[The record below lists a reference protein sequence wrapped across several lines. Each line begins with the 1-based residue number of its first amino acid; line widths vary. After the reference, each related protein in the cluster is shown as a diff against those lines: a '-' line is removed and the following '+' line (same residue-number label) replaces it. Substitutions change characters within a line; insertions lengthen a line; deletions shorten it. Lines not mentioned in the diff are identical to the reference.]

1 MRKYAYLARLEE
13 LLAALPA
20 QERQEALNYYEEYF
34 DAAGS
39 DREEQT
45 AAELGD
51 PAGVARKILEGE
63 GIDFPEGETP
73 AADILPAQ
81 QREAARQ
88 AEEASAPEASQGT
101 AAPCPA
107 AQEAPP
113 EAPSAGD
120 GAPEPPLMPP
130 AGPEPPALDEPGR
143 CPRQGVAAPPARS
156 GKGAR
161 RLWLIFWLLILL
173 ALLVQLSALV
183 FGLGGLGLGGSTASM
198 TASSAVA
205 EGPVSTAPASGS
217 ELSDPMQIS
226 GTVAYSSALETNG
239 GGTLHVQVL
248 SGNVAFR
255 TGDAGH
261 IEVRNMDA
269 GEPVTLENA
278 WGETNFYCGSTDPDA
293 HITITLPAEAYDRI
307 EVELESRGAIDLDD
321 LSAAEIDVWT
331 AEGQIHSGTITVEE
345 LTART
350 EQGNIWLEKVA
361 GSTGSGPDSVTLEAP
376 AGSVGVTLPGTQDLW
391 KRTITAPDGMSAE
404 HGTVGIA
411 QAERELNIAAGSTVT
426 VAYEP

>member
-101 AAPCPA
+101 AAPRPA

-173 ALLVQLSALV
+173 ALLIQLSALV

-205 EGPVSTAPASGS
+205 EGPVPTAPASGS
-217 ELSDPMQIS
+217 ELSDPMQIT
-226 GTVAYSSALETNG
+226 GTVAYSSALETN

-293 HITITLPAEAYDRI
+293 HIAITLPAEAYDRI
-307 EVELESRGAIDLDD
+307 EVELELHGAVDLDD

-331 AEGQIHSGTITVEE
+331 AEGQIHSGTITAEE

-361 GSTGSGPDSVTLEAP
+361 GNTGSGPDSVTLEAP

-404 HGTVGIA
+404 HGTVGSA

>member
-101 AAPCPA
+101 AATRPA
-107 AQEAPP
+107 AQETPP
-113 EAPSAGD
+113 EAPSTGVA
-120 GAPEPPLMPP
+120 APEPPLTPP

-173 ALLVQLSALV
+173 ALLIQLSALV

-205 EGPVSTAPASGS
+205 EGPVPTAPASGS
-217 ELSDPMQIS
+217 ELSDPMQIT

-255 TGDAGH
+255 TGDAGY

-269 GEPVTLENA
+269 GEEVTLEHSR
-278 WGETNFYCGSTDPDA
+278 GRTDFYCGSTDPDA
-293 HITITLPAEAYDRI
+293 HIAITLPAHAYDRI
-307 EVELESRGAIDLDD
+307 EVELELRGAVDLDD
-321 LSAAEIDVWT
+321 LSASEIDVWT

-345 LTART
+345 LAAHT
-350 EQGNIWLEKVA
+350 ERGNIWLEQVA
-361 GSTGSGPDSVTLEAP
+361 GSGPDSVTLEAP
-376 AGSVGVTLPGTQDLW
+376 AGSVGVTLPGPQELW

-404 HGTVGIA
+404 HGTVGSA

-426 VAYEP
+426 VAYES

>member
-107 AQEAPP
+107 AQETPP

-143 CPRQGVAAPPARS
+143 CPRQGVAAPPARF

-173 ALLVQLSALV
+173 ALLIQLSALV

-205 EGPVSTAPASGS
+205 EGPVPTAPASGS
-217 ELSDPMQIS
+217 ELSDPMQIT
-226 GTVAYSSALETNG
+226 GTVAYSSALETN

-269 GEPVTLENA
+269 GEEVTLENA

-307 EVELESRGAIDLDD
+307 EVELESRGAVELGG
-321 LSAAEIDVWT
+321 LNAAQIDVWT

-376 AGSVGVTLPGTQDLW
+376 AGSVGVTLQGTQDLW
-391 KRTITAPDGMSAE
+391 LRTITAPDGMSDE
-404 HGTVGIA
+404 HGTVGSA

>member
-101 AAPCPA
+101 AAPRPA
-107 AQEAPP
+107 AQETPP

-173 ALLVQLSALV
+173 ALLIQLSALV

-205 EGPVSTAPASGS
+205 EGPVPTAPASGS
-217 ELSDPMQIS
+217 ELSDPMQIT
-226 GTVAYSSALETNG
+226 GTVAYSSALETN

-278 WGETNFYCGSTDPDA
+278 WGETNFYCGSTDPGT

-307 EVELESRGAIDLDD
+307 EVELESRGAVDLDD

-345 LTART
+345 LAART
-350 EQGNIWLEKVA
+350 ELGNIWLEQVA
-361 GSTGSGPDSVTLEAP
+361 GSTGGGPDSVTLEAP
-376 AGSVGVTLPGTQDLW
+376 AGSVGVTLQGTQDLW
-391 KRTITAPDGMSAE
+391 LRTITAPDGMSAE
-404 HGTVGIA
+404 HGTVGSA

>member
-88 AEEASAPEASQGT
+88 AEEASAPEASQET
-101 AAPCPA
+101 AAPRPA
-107 AQEAPP
+107 AQETPP

-173 ALLVQLSALV
+173 ALLIQLSALV

-205 EGPVSTAPASGS
+205 EGPVPTAPASGS
-217 ELSDPMQIS
+217 ELSDPMQIT

-239 GGTLHVQVL
+239 SGTLHVQVL

-255 TGDAGH
+255 TGDAGY

-269 GEPVTLENA
+269 GEEVTLENA

-293 HITITLPAEAYDRI
+293 HIAITLPAEAYDRI
-307 EVELESRGAIDLDD
+307 EVELESRGAVDLDD

-345 LTART
+345 LAART

-361 GSTGSGPDSVTLEAP
+361 GSTGGGPDSVTLEAP

-404 HGTVGIA
+404 HGTVGSA
-411 QAERELNIAAGSTVT
+411 QTERELNIAAGSTVT

>member
-88 AEEASAPEASQGT
+88 AEEASAPEASQET
-101 AAPCPA
+101 AAPRPA

-173 ALLVQLSALV
+173 ALLIQLSALV

-198 TASSAVA
+198 AASSAVA
-205 EGPVSTAPASGS
+205 EGPVPTAPASGS
-217 ELSDPMQIS
+217 ELSDPMQIT
-226 GTVAYSSALETNG
+226 GTVAYSSALETN

-255 TGDAGH
+255 TGDAGY

-307 EVELESRGAIDLDD
+307 EVELESRGAVDLDD

-331 AEGQIHSGTITVEE
+331 AEGQIHSGTVRAEE

-376 AGSVGVTLPGTQDLW
+376 AGSVGVTLPGPQELW

-404 HGTVGIA
+404 HGTVGSA

>member
-101 AAPCPA
+101 AAPRPA
-107 AQEAPP
+107 AQETPP

-130 AGPEPPALDEPGR
+130 AGPEPPALDESGR

-161 RLWLIFWLLILL
+161 RLWLAFWLLIVL
-173 ALLVQLSALV
+173 ALLIQLSALV

-205 EGPVSTAPASGS
+205 EGPVPTAPASGS
-217 ELSDPMQIS
+217 ELSDPMQIT

-255 TGDAGH
+255 TGDAGY

-269 GEPVTLENA
+269 GEEVTLENA

-293 HITITLPAEAYDRI
+293 HITITLPAETYDRI
-307 EVELESRGAIDLDD
+307 EVELESRGAVELGG
-321 LSAAEIDVWT
+321 LSAAEIDVYT

-376 AGSVGVTLPGTQDLW
+376 AGSVGVTLPGTQELW

-404 HGTVGIA
+404 HGTVGSA

>member
-101 AAPCPA
+101 AAPRPA

-113 EAPSAGD
+113 EAPSAGAA
-120 GAPEPPLMPP
+120 APEPPLTPP
-130 AGPEPPALDEPGR
+130 AGPEPPALDEPDR

-173 ALLVQLSALV
+173 ALLIQLSALV

-205 EGPVSTAPASGS
+205 EGPVPTAPASGS
-217 ELSDPMQIS
+217 ELSDPMQIT

-239 GGTLHVQVL
+239 SGTLHVQVL

-255 TGDAGH
+255 TGDAGY

-269 GEPVTLENA
+269 GEEVTLEHSR
-278 WGETNFYCGSTDPDA
+278 GRTDFYCGSTDPDA
-293 HITITLPAEAYDRI
+293 HIAITLPAHAYDRI
-307 EVELESRGAIDLDD
+307 EVELELHGAVDLDD

-345 LTART
+345 LAART
-350 EQGNIWLEKVA
+350 ELGNIWLEQVA
-361 GSTGSGPDSVTLEAP
+361 GSGPDSVTLEAP
-376 AGSVGVTLPGTQDLW
+376 AGSVGVTLPGPQELW

-404 HGTVGIA
+404 HGTVGSA

>member
-63 GIDFPEGETP
+63 GIDFPEDETP

-101 AAPCPA
+101 AAPRPA
-107 AQEAPP
+107 AQEAPS
-113 EAPSAGD
+113 EAPSAGVA
-120 GAPEPPLMPP
+120 APEPPLKPP

-143 CPRQGVAAPPARS
+143 CPRQGVAAPPARF

-173 ALLVQLSALV
+173 ALLIQLSALV

-205 EGPVSTAPASGS
+205 EGPVPTAPASGS
-217 ELSDPMQIS
+217 ELSDPMQIT

-255 TGDAGH
+255 TGDAGY

-269 GEPVTLENA
+269 GEEVTLEHSR
-278 WGETNFYCGSTDPDA
+278 GRTDFYCGSTDPDA
-293 HITITLPAEAYDRI
+293 HIAITLPAHAYDRI
-307 EVELESRGAIDLDD
+307 EVELELRGAVDLDD

-345 LTART
+345 LAART
-350 EQGNIWLEKVA
+350 ELGNIWLEQVV
-361 GSTGSGPDSVTLEAP
+361 GSGPDSVTLEAP
-376 AGSVGVTLPGTQDLW
+376 AGSVGVTLPGPQELW

-404 HGTVGIA
+404 HGTVGSA

>member
-88 AEEASAPEASQGT
+88 AEEAPDPEASQGT
-101 AAPCPA
+101 AAPRPA
-107 AQEAPP
+107 AQETPP
-113 EAPSAGD
+113 EAPSAGVA
-120 GAPEPPLMPP
+120 APEPPLMPP
-130 AGPEPPALDEPGR
+130 AGPEPPALDESGR
-143 CPRQGVAAPPARS
+143 CPGQGVAAPPARS

-173 ALLVQLSALV
+173 ALLIQLSALV

-205 EGPVSTAPASGS
+205 EGPVPTAPASGS
-217 ELSDPMQIS
+217 ELSDPMQIT

-255 TGDAGH
+255 TGDAGY

-269 GEPVTLENA
+269 GEEVTLEHSR
-278 WGETNFYCGSTDPDA
+278 GRTDFYCGSTDPDA
-293 HITITLPAEAYDRI
+293 HIAITLPAHAYDRI
-307 EVELESRGAIDLDD
+307 EVELELRGAVDLDD

-345 LTART
+345 LAART
-350 EQGNIWLEKVA
+350 ERGNIWLEQVA
-361 GSTGSGPDSVTLEAP
+361 GSGPDSVTLEAP
-376 AGSVGVTLPGTQDLW
+376 AGSVGVTLPGPQELW

-404 HGTVGIA
+404 HGTVGSA

-426 VAYEP
+426 VAYES

>member
-101 AAPCPA
+101 AAPRSA

-130 AGPEPPALDEPGR
+130 AGPEPPALDESGR

-173 ALLVQLSALV
+173 ALLIQLSALV

-205 EGPVSTAPASGS
+205 EGPVPTAPASGS
-217 ELSDPMQIS
+217 ELSDPMQIT

-307 EVELESRGAIDLDD
+307 EVELESRGAVDLDD
-321 LSAAEIDVWT
+321 LSAAEIDVYT

-345 LTART
+345 LAART
-350 EQGNIWLEKVA
+350 ELGNIWLEQVA

-376 AGSVGVTLPGTQDLW
+376 AGSVGVTLPGPQELW

-404 HGTVGIA
+404 HGTVGSA

>member
-101 AAPCPA
+101 AAPRPA
-107 AQEAPP
+107 AQETPP

-156 GKGAR
+156 GKGTR

-173 ALLVQLSALV
+173 ALLIQLSALV

-205 EGPVSTAPASGS
+205 EGPVPTAPASGS

-255 TGDAGH
+255 TGDAGY

-307 EVELESRGAIDLDD
+307 EVELESRGAVELGG
-321 LSAAEIDVWT
+321 LNAAQIDVWT
-331 AEGQIHSGTITVEE
+331 AEGQIHSGTIKVEE

-361 GSTGSGPDSVTLEAP
+361 GSTGGGPDSVTLEAP
-376 AGSVGVTLPGTQDLW
+376 AGSVGVTLQGTQDLW
-391 KRTITAPDGMSAE
+391 KRTISAPDGMSAE
-404 HGTVGIA
+404 HGTVGSA

>member
-88 AEEASAPEASQGT
+88 AEKVSAPEASQGT
-101 AAPCPA
+101 AAPRPA
-107 AQEAPP
+107 AQETPP

-173 ALLVQLSALV
+173 ALLIQLSALV

-205 EGPVSTAPASGS
+205 EGPVPTAPASGS
-217 ELSDPMQIS
+217 ELSDPMQIT
-226 GTVAYSSALETNG
+226 GTVAYSSALETN

-293 HITITLPAEAYDRI
+293 HIAITLPAHAYDRI
-307 EVELESRGAIDLDD
+307 EVELELHGAVDLDD

-345 LTART
+345 LAART
-350 EQGNIWLEKVA
+350 ELGNIWLEQVA
-361 GSTGSGPDSVTLEAP
+361 GSGPDSVTLEAP
-376 AGSVGVTLPGTQDLW
+376 AGSVGVTLPGPQELW

-404 HGTVGIA
+404 HGTVGSA

>member
-13 LLAALPA
+13 LLAALPT

-39 DREEQT
+39 ENEEQT

-51 PAGVARKILEGE
+51 PAEVARNILEGE
-63 GIDFPEGETP
+63 GVEPPVREPVAGADEANP
-73 AADILPAQ
+73 AAQPAQ
-81 QREAARQ
+81 TVQKDTAPP
-88 AEEASAPEASQGT
+88 SAPEAPAPDAEK
-101 AAPCPA
+101 AAP
-107 AQEAPP
+107 Q
-113 EAPSAGD
+113 
-120 GAPEPPLMPP
+120 PPLTPP
-130 AGPEPPALDEPGR
+130 AGPEPPPLTDPDQYPAKGTGPA
-143 CPRQGVAAPPARS
+143 PRASRFRIP
-156 GKGAR
+156 
-161 RLWLIFWLLILL
+161 RLWLAFWLLIVL
-173 ALLVQLSALV
+173 ALLIQLSALV

-205 EGPVSTAPASGS
+205 EGPVPTAPASGS
-217 ELSDPMQIS
+217 ELSDPMQIT

-269 GEPVTLENA
+269 GEPVTLENT

-293 HITITLPAEAYDRI
+293 HIAITLPAHAYDRI
-307 EVELESRGAIDLDD
+307 EVELESRGAVDLDD
-321 LSAAEIDVWT
+321 LSAAEIDVYT
-331 AEGQIHSGTITVEE
+331 AEGQIHSGTVRAEE

-376 AGSVGVTLPGTQDLW
+376 AGSVGVTLQGTQDLW

-404 HGTVGIA
+404 HGTVGSA

>member
-101 AAPCPA
+101 AAPRPA

-130 AGPEPPALDEPGR
+130 AGPEPPALDESGR

-173 ALLVQLSALV
+173 ALLIQLSALV

-205 EGPVSTAPASGS
+205 EGPVPTAPASGS

-293 HITITLPAEAYDRI
+293 HIAITLPAEAYDRI
-307 EVELESRGAIDLDD
+307 EVELELHGAVDLDD

-331 AEGQIHSGTITVEE
+331 AEGQIHSGTITAEE

-361 GSTGSGPDSVTLEAP
+361 GNTGSGPDSVTLEAP
-376 AGSVGVTLPGTQDLW
+376 AGSVGVTLQGTQDLW
-391 KRTITAPDGMSAE
+391 LRTITAPDGMSAE
-404 HGTVGIA
+404 HGTVGSA

>member
-101 AAPCPA
+101 AAPRPA

-130 AGPEPPALDEPGR
+130 AGPEPPALDESGR
-143 CPRQGVAAPPARS
+143 CPGQGVAAPPARS

-173 ALLVQLSALV
+173 ALLIQLSALV

-205 EGPVSTAPASGS
+205 EGPVPTAPASGS
-217 ELSDPMQIS
+217 ELSDPMQIT

-255 TGDAGH
+255 TGDAGY

-269 GEPVTLENA
+269 GEEVTLEHSR
-278 WGETNFYCGSTDPDA
+278 GRTDFYCGSTDPDA
-293 HITITLPAEAYDRI
+293 HIAITLPAHAYDRI
-307 EVELESRGAIDLDD
+307 EVELELHGAVDLDD
-321 LSAAEIDVWT
+321 LSASEIDVWT

-345 LTART
+345 LAART
-350 EQGNIWLEKVA
+350 ELGNIWLEQVA
-361 GSTGSGPDSVTLEAP
+361 GSGPDSVTLEAP
-376 AGSVGVTLPGTQDLW
+376 AGSVGVTLPGPQELW

-404 HGTVGIA
+404 HGTVGSA

>member
-88 AEEASAPEASQGT
+88 AEEASAPEVSQGT
-101 AAPCPA
+101 AAPRPA
-107 AQEAPP
+107 AQETPP

-173 ALLVQLSALV
+173 ALLIQLSALV

-205 EGPVSTAPASGS
+205 EGPVPTAPASGS
-217 ELSDPMQIS
+217 ELSDPMQIT

-269 GEPVTLENA
+269 GEEVTLENA
-278 WGETNFYCGSTDPDA
+278 WGEANFYCGSTDPDA

-321 LSAAEIDVWT
+321 LSASEIDVWT
-331 AEGQIHSGTITVEE
+331 AEGQIHSGTVRAEE

-376 AGSVGVTLPGTQDLW
+376 AGSVGVTLPGPQDLW

-404 HGTVGIA
+404 HGTVGSA

>member
-107 AQEAPP
+107 AQETPP
-113 EAPSAGD
+113 EAPSAGA
-120 GAPEPPLMPP
+120 GAPEPSFTPP

-173 ALLVQLSALV
+173 ALLIQLSALV

-205 EGPVSTAPASGS
+205 EGPVPTAPASGS
-217 ELSDPMQIS
+217 ELSDPMQIT
-226 GTVAYSSALETNG
+226 GTVAYSSALETN

-255 TGDAGH
+255 TGDAGY

-269 GEPVTLENA
+269 GEEVTLENA

-307 EVELESRGAIDLDD
+307 EVELESRGAVELGG
-321 LSAAEIDVWT
+321 LSAAEIDVYT

-350 EQGNIWLEKVA
+350 ELGNIWLEKVA

-376 AGSVGVTLPGTQDLW
+376 AGSVGVTLQGTQDLW

-404 HGTVGIA
+404 HGTVGSA

>member
-88 AEEASAPEASQGT
+88 AEEASAPEASQET
-101 AAPCPA
+101 AAPRPA
-107 AQEAPP
+107 AQETPP

-130 AGPEPPALDEPGR
+130 AGPEPPALDESGR

-173 ALLVQLSALV
+173 ALLIQLSALV

-205 EGPVSTAPASGS
+205 EGPVPTAPASGS
-217 ELSDPMQIS
+217 ELSDPMQIT
-226 GTVAYSSALETNG
+226 GTVAYSSALETN

-255 TGDAGH
+255 TGDAGY

-269 GEPVTLENA
+269 GEEVTLEHSR
-278 WGETNFYCGSTDPDA
+278 GRTDFYCGSTDPDA
-293 HITITLPAEAYDRI
+293 HIAITLPAHAYDRI
-307 EVELESRGAIDLDD
+307 EVELELRGAVDLDD
-321 LSAAEIDVWT
+321 LNAAEIDVWT
-331 AEGQIHSGTITVEE
+331 AEGQIHSGTIKVEE

-361 GSTGSGPDSVTLEAP
+361 GSTDGGPDSVTLEAP
-376 AGSVGVTLPGTQDLW
+376 AGSVGVTLPGPQELW

-404 HGTVGIA
+404 HGTVGSA

>member
-101 AAPCPA
+101 AAPRPA
-107 AQEAPP
+107 AQETPP
-113 EAPSAGD
+113 EAPSAGAA
-120 GAPEPPLMPP
+120 APEPPLMPP

-173 ALLVQLSALV
+173 ALLIQLSALV

-205 EGPVSTAPASGS
+205 EGPVPTAPASGS
-217 ELSDPMQIS
+217 ELSDPMQIT
-226 GTVAYSSALETNG
+226 GTVAYSSALETN

-255 TGDAGH
+255 TGDAGY

-269 GEPVTLENA
+269 GEEVTLENA

-293 HITITLPAEAYDRI
+293 HITITLPDEAYDRI
-307 EVELESRGAIDLDD
+307 EVELELRGAVDLDD

-331 AEGQIHSGTITVEE
+331 AEGQIHSGTVRAEE

-350 EQGNIWLEKVA
+350 EQGNIWLEQVA
-361 GSTGSGPDSVTLEAP
+361 GSGPDSVTLEAP
-376 AGSVGVTLPGTQDLW
+376 AGSVGVTLPGPQELW

-404 HGTVGIA
+404 HGTVGSA

>member
-101 AAPCPA
+101 AAPRPA

-113 EAPSAGD
+113 EAPSAGAA
-120 GAPEPPLMPP
+120 APEPPLMPP

-173 ALLVQLSALV
+173 ALLIQLSALV

-205 EGPVSTAPASGS
+205 EGPVPTAPASGS
-217 ELSDPMQIS
+217 ELSDPMQIT
-226 GTVAYSSALETNG
+226 GTVAYSSALETN

-255 TGDAGH
+255 TGDAGY

-269 GEPVTLENA
+269 GEEVTLENA

-307 EVELESRGAIDLDD
+307 EVELESRGAVELGG
-321 LSAAEIDVWT
+321 LSAAEIDVYT

-350 EQGNIWLEKVA
+350 ELGNIWLEKVA

-376 AGSVGVTLPGTQDLW
+376 AGSVGVTLQGTQDLW

-404 HGTVGIA
+404 HGTVGSA

>member
-101 AAPCPA
+101 AAPRPA
-107 AQEAPP
+107 AQETPP
-113 EAPSAGD
+113 EAPSAGAA
-120 GAPEPPLMPP
+120 APEPPLMPP

-173 ALLVQLSALV
+173 ALLIQLSALV

-205 EGPVSTAPASGS
+205 EGPVPTAPASGS
-217 ELSDPMQIS
+217 ELSDPMQIT

-278 WGETNFYCGSTDPDA
+278 WGETNFYCGSTDPNA

-307 EVELESRGAIDLDD
+307 EVELELRGAVDLGG
-321 LSAAEIDVWT
+321 LNAAQIDVWT
-331 AEGQIHSGTITVEE
+331 AEGQIHSGTVRAEE

-350 EQGNIWLEKVA
+350 EQGNIWLEQVA
-361 GSTGSGPDSVTLEAP
+361 GSGPDSVTLEAP
-376 AGSVGVTLPGTQDLW
+376 AGSVGVTLPGPQELW

-404 HGTVGIA
+404 HGTVGSA

>member
-101 AAPCPA
+101 AAPRPA

-143 CPRQGVAAPPARS
+143 CPKQGVAAPSARS
-156 GKGAR
+156 GKGTR
-161 RLWLIFWLLILL
+161 RLWLAFWLLIVL
-173 ALLVQLSALV
+173 ALLIQLSALV
-183 FGLGGLGLGGSTASM
+183 FGLGGLGLGGSAVSM

-205 EGPVSTAPASGS
+205 EGPVPTAPAAESAPA
-217 ELSDPMQIS
+217 DAMQPT

-307 EVELESRGAIDLDD
+307 EVELESRGAVELGN
-321 LSAAEIDVWT
+321 LNAAQIDVYT
-331 AEGQIHSGTITVEE
+331 AEGQIHSGTVRAEE

-376 AGSVGVTLPGTQDLW
+376 AGSVGVTLPGPQELW

-404 HGTVGIA
+404 HGTVGSA

>member
-101 AAPCPA
+101 AAPRPA
-107 AQEAPP
+107 AQETPP
-113 EAPSAGD
+113 EAPSAGAA
-120 GAPEPPLMPP
+120 APEPPLMPP

-173 ALLVQLSALV
+173 ALLIQLSALV

-205 EGPVSTAPASGS
+205 EGPVPTAPASGS
-217 ELSDPMQIS
+217 ELSDPMQIT

-255 TGDAGH
+255 TGDAGY

-269 GEPVTLENA
+269 GEEVTLENA

-293 HITITLPAEAYDRI
+293 HITITLPDEAYDRI
-307 EVELESRGAIDLDD
+307 EVELELRGAVDLDD

-331 AEGQIHSGTITVEE
+331 AEGQIHSGTVRAEE

-350 EQGNIWLEKVA
+350 EQGNIWLEQVA
-361 GSTGSGPDSVTLEAP
+361 GSGPDSVTLEAP
-376 AGSVGVTLPGTQDLW
+376 AGSVGVTLPGPQELW

-404 HGTVGIA
+404 HGTVGSA

>member
-101 AAPCPA
+101 AAPRPA

-173 ALLVQLSALV
+173 ALLIQLSALV

-205 EGPVSTAPASGS
+205 EGPVPTAPASGS
-217 ELSDPMQIS
+217 ELSDPMQIT

-307 EVELESRGAIDLDD
+307 EVELESRGAVDLDD

-345 LTART
+345 LAART
-350 EQGNIWLEKVA
+350 ELGNIWLEQVA

-376 AGSVGVTLPGTQDLW
+376 AGSVGVTLPGPQELW

-404 HGTVGIA
+404 HGTVGSA

>member
-73 AADILPAQ
+73 AVDILPAQ

-88 AEEASAPEASQGT
+88 AEKASAPEVSQGT
-101 AAPCPA
+101 AAPRPA
-107 AQEAPP
+107 AQETPP
-113 EAPSAGD
+113 EAPSAGVA
-120 GAPEPPLMPP
+120 APEPPLMPP

-143 CPRQGVAAPPARS
+143 CPRQGVTAPPARS
-156 GKGAR
+156 GNGAR

-173 ALLVQLSALV
+173 ALLIQLSALV

-205 EGPVSTAPASGS
+205 EGPVPTAPASGS
-217 ELSDPMQIS
+217 ELSDPMQIT

-293 HITITLPAEAYDRI
+293 HITITLPAHAYDRI
-307 EVELESRGAIDLDD
+307 EVELELRGAVDLDD

-345 LTART
+345 LAART
-350 EQGNIWLEKVA
+350 ELGNIWLEQVA
-361 GSTGSGPDSVTLEAP
+361 GSGPDSVTLEAP
-376 AGSVGVTLPGTQDLW
+376 AGSVGVTLPGPQELW

-404 HGTVGIA
+404 HGTVGSA

>member
-88 AEEASAPEASQGT
+88 AEEASAAEASQGT
-101 AAPCPA
+101 AAPRPA

-173 ALLVQLSALV
+173 ALLIQLSALV

-205 EGPVSTAPASGS
+205 EGPVPTAPASGS
-217 ELSDPMQIS
+217 ELSDPMQIT

-255 TGDAGH
+255 TGDAGY

-269 GEPVTLENA
+269 GEEVTLEHSR
-278 WGETNFYCGSTDPDA
+278 GRTDFYCGSTDPDA
-293 HITITLPAEAYDRI
+293 HIAITLPAHAYDRI
-307 EVELESRGAIDLDD
+307 EVELELRGAVDLDD
-321 LSAAEIDVWT
+321 LNAAQIDVYT
-331 AEGQIHSGTITVEE
+331 AEGQIHSGTIKVEE
-345 LTART
+345 LTAHT

-361 GSTGSGPDSVTLEAP
+361 GSTGGGPDSVTLEAP
-376 AGSVGVTLPGTQDLW
+376 AGSVGVTLQGTQDLW
-391 KRTITAPDGMSAE
+391 LRTITAPDGMSDE
-404 HGTVGIA
+404 HGTVGDA
-411 QAERELNIAAGSTVT
+411 RANRRLTIAAGSTVT

>member
-20 QERQEALNYYEEYF
+20 QERREALNYYEEYF

-88 AEEASAPEASQGT
+88 AEEASAPEVSQGT
-101 AAPCPA
+101 AAPRPA

-173 ALLVQLSALV
+173 ALLIQLSALV
-183 FGLGGLGLGGSTASM
+183 FGLGGLDLGGSTASM

-205 EGPVSTAPASGS
+205 EGPVPTAPASGS

>member
-101 AAPCPA
+101 AAPRPA

-173 ALLVQLSALV
+173 ALLIQLSALV

-205 EGPVSTAPASGS
+205 EGPVPTAPASGS
-217 ELSDPMQIS
+217 ELSDPMQIT
-226 GTVAYSSALETNG
+226 GTVAYSSALETN

-278 WGETNFYCGSTDPDA
+278 WGETNFYCGSTDPNA

-331 AEGQIHSGTITVEE
+331 AEGQIHSGTITAEE

-361 GSTGSGPDSVTLEAP
+361 GNTGSGPDSVTLEAP
-376 AGSVGVTLPGTQDLW
+376 AGSVGVTLQGTQDLW
-391 KRTITAPDGMSAE
+391 LRTITAPDGMSAE
-404 HGTVGIA
+404 HGTVGSA

>member
-20 QERQEALNYYEEYF
+20 QERREALNYYEEYF

-88 AEEASAPEASQGT
+88 AEEASAPEVSQGT
-101 AAPCPA
+101 AAPRPA

-173 ALLVQLSALV
+173 ALLIQLSALV
-183 FGLGGLGLGGSTASM
+183 FGLGGLDLGGSTASM

-205 EGPVSTAPASGS
+205 EGPVPTAPASGS

-345 LTART
+345 LAART
-350 EQGNIWLEKVA
+350 ELGNIWLEQVA

-376 AGSVGVTLPGTQDLW
+376 AGSVGVTLQGTQDLW

-404 HGTVGIA
+404 HGTVGSA

>member
-101 AAPCPA
+101 AAPRPA
-107 AQEAPP
+107 AQETPP

-173 ALLVQLSALV
+173 ALLIQLSALV

-205 EGPVSTAPASGS
+205 EGPVPTAPASGS
-217 ELSDPMQIS
+217 ELSDPMQIT
-226 GTVAYSSALETNG
+226 GTVAYSSALETN

-278 WGETNFYCGSTDPDA
+278 WGETNFYCGSTDPNA

-307 EVELESRGAIDLDD
+307 EVELESRGAVELGG
-321 LSAAEIDVWT
+321 LNAAQIDVYT

-345 LTART
+345 LAART
-350 EQGNIWLEKVA
+350 ELGNIWLEKVA
-361 GSTGSGPDSVTLEAP
+361 GNTGSGPDSVTLEAP
-376 AGSVGVTLPGTQDLW
+376 AGSVGVTLQGTQDLW

-404 HGTVGIA
+404 HGTVGSA

>member
-101 AAPCPA
+101 AAPRPA

-173 ALLVQLSALV
+173 ALLIQLSALV

-205 EGPVSTAPASGS
+205 EGPVPTAPASGS

-293 HITITLPAEAYDRI
+293 HIAITLPAEAYDRI
-307 EVELESRGAIDLDD
+307 EVELESRGTVDLDD
-321 LSAAEIDVWT
+321 LSAAEIDVYT

-404 HGTVGIA
+404 HGTVGSA

>member
-39 DREEQT
+39 ENEEQT

-88 AEEASAPEASQGT
+88 AEEASAPEASQET
-101 AAPCPA
+101 AAPRPA

-173 ALLVQLSALV
+173 ALLIQLSALV

-198 TASSAVA
+198 AASSAVA
-205 EGPVSTAPASGS
+205 EGPVPTAPASGS
-217 ELSDPMQIS
+217 ELSDPMQIT
-226 GTVAYSSALETNG
+226 GTVAYSSALETN

-255 TGDAGH
+255 TGDAGY

-278 WGETNFYCGSTDPDA
+278 WGETNFYCGSTDPNA

-307 EVELESRGAIDLDD
+307 EVELESHGAVELGG
-321 LSAAEIDVWT
+321 LNAAQIDVWT
-331 AEGQIHSGTITVEE
+331 AEGQIHSGTVRAEE

-376 AGSVGVTLPGTQDLW
+376 AGSVGVTLQGTQDLW

-404 HGTVGIA
+404 HGTVGSA

>member
-101 AAPCPA
+101 AAPRPA

-113 EAPSAGD
+113 EVPSAGVA
-120 GAPEPPLMPP
+120 APEPPLMPP

-173 ALLVQLSALV
+173 ALLIQLSALV

-205 EGPVSTAPASGS
+205 EGPVPTAPASGS
-217 ELSDPMQIS
+217 ELSDPMQIT

-255 TGDAGH
+255 TGDAGY

-269 GEPVTLENA
+269 GEEVALEHSR
-278 WGETNFYCGSTDPDA
+278 GRTDFYCGSTDPDA
-293 HITITLPAEAYDRI
+293 HIAITLPAHAYDRI
-307 EVELESRGAIDLDD
+307 EVELELRGAIDLDD

-345 LTART
+345 LAART
-350 EQGNIWLEKVA
+350 ELGNIWLEQVA
-361 GSTGSGPDSVTLEAP
+361 GSGPDSVTLEAP
-376 AGSVGVTLPGTQDLW
+376 AGSVGVTLPGPQELW

-404 HGTVGIA
+404 HGTVGSA

>member
-101 AAPCPA
+101 AAPRPA

-113 EAPSAGD
+113 EAPSAGVA
-120 GAPEPPLMPP
+120 APEPPLTPP
-130 AGPEPPALDEPGR
+130 AGPEPPALDESGR

-173 ALLVQLSALV
+173 ALLIQLSALV

-205 EGPVSTAPASGS
+205 EGPVPTAPASGS
-217 ELSDPMQIS
+217 ELSDPMQIT

-255 TGDAGH
+255 TGDAGY

-269 GEPVTLENA
+269 GEEVTLEHSR
-278 WGETNFYCGSTDPDA
+278 GRTDFYCGSTDPDA
-293 HITITLPAEAYDRI
+293 HIAITLPAHAYDRI
-307 EVELESRGAIDLDD
+307 EVELELRGAIDLDD

-350 EQGNIWLEKVA
+350 ELGNIWLEQVA
-361 GSTGSGPDSVTLEAP
+361 GSGPDSVTLEAP
-376 AGSVGVTLPGTQDLW
+376 AGSVGVTLPGPQELW

-404 HGTVGIA
+404 HGTVGSA

>member
-63 GIDFPEGETP
+63 GIDFPESETP

-205 EGPVSTAPASGS
+205 EGPVPTAPASGS
-217 ELSDPMQIS
+217 ELSDPMQIT
-226 GTVAYSSALETNG
+226 GTVAYSSALETN

-293 HITITLPAEAYDRI
+293 HIAITLPAHAYDRI
-307 EVELESRGAIDLDD
+307 EVELELHGAVDLDD

-331 AEGQIHSGTITVEE
+331 AEGQIHSGTITAEE

-361 GSTGSGPDSVTLEAP
+361 GNTGSGPDSVTLEAP
-376 AGSVGVTLPGTQDLW
+376 AGSVGVTLPGPQDLW

-404 HGTVGIA
+404 HGTVGSA

>member
-88 AEEASAPEASQGT
+88 AEEASAPEASQET
-101 AAPCPA
+101 AAPRPA
-107 AQEAPP
+107 AQETPP

-130 AGPEPPALDEPGR
+130 AGPEPPALDESGR

-173 ALLVQLSALV
+173 ALLIQLSALV

-205 EGPVSTAPASGS
+205 EGPVPTAPASGS
-217 ELSDPMQIS
+217 ELSDPMQIT
-226 GTVAYSSALETNG
+226 GTVAYSSALETN

-255 TGDAGH
+255 TGDAGY

-269 GEPVTLENA
+269 GEEVTLEHSR
-278 WGETNFYCGSTDPDA
+278 GRTDFYCGSTDPDA
-293 HITITLPAEAYDRI
+293 HIAITLPAHAYDRI
-307 EVELESRGAIDLDD
+307 EVELELRGAVDLDD

-331 AEGQIHSGTITVEE
+331 AEGQIHSGTVRAEE

-350 EQGNIWLEKVA
+350 EQGNIWLEQVA
-361 GSTGSGPDSVTLEAP
+361 GSGPDSVTLEAP
-376 AGSVGVTLPGTQDLW
+376 AGSVGVTLPGPQELW

-404 HGTVGIA
+404 HGTVGSA